1 MEQQNNSN
9 EEKKYNLYTEHIMP
23 EKGKKVKKLAK
34 KTAFVV
40 AMAVVFGLIAGL
52 VMIIVYRTGAGY
64 IKPDEGR
71 QDITLENPA
80 ATPLEDTTQTLQ
92 NNTEDI
98 TVSPE
103 QTTEAEP
110 ESESAAGTGE
120 TSPEIGRLTDYA
132 ASLKAVAAGVNKASV
147 KITVLSSDGSWADY
161 SDKEYGMVVSG
172 DDSGYYILTDYSAV
186 GGYDSITAEF
196 TDGASAQCTLV
207 AGDEVSGMAV
217 VKASRN
223 KSNAVEI
230 ARLGNS
236 DAVSAGDIVI
246 AAGNLYGNGSA
257 VGYGIIAD
265 AHGYQYGTDC
275 GYGLLLSDI
284 RYETSGYG
292 FICNTSGE
300 IIAVV
305 TTEITSKN
313 NSLLGGY
320 RASGVRT
327 LIENLINGRSRSY
340 FGIKGQP
347 VNSAAE
353 DNYGI
358 PAGLYV
364 SAVEVGSP
372 AYSAGIQT
380 GDIITRID
388 AKTIENMSDFM
399 DKLNAADSG
408 DIMTVTVKRKS
419 RDSYKEIVFRV
430 TLGVE

>member
-1 MEQQNNSN
+1 M
-9 EEKKYNLYTEHIMP
+9 
-23 EKGKKVKKLAK
+23 
-34 KTAFVV
+34 
-40 AMAVVFGLIAGL
+40 
-52 VMIIVYRTGAGY
+52 
-64 IKPDEGR
+64 
-71 QDITLENPA
+71 
-80 ATPLEDTTQTLQ
+80 
-92 NNTEDI
+92 
-98 TVSPE
+98 
-103 QTTEAEP
+103 
-110 ESESAAGTGE
+110 
-120 TSPEIGRLTDYA
+120 
-132 ASLKAVAAGVNKASV
+132 
-147 KITVLSSDGSWADY
+147 
-161 SDKEYGMVVSG
+161 
-172 DDSGYYILTDYSAV
+172 
-186 GGYDSITAEF
+186 
-196 TDGASAQCTLV
+196 
-207 AGDEVSGMAV
+207 
-217 VKASRN
+217 
-223 KSNAVEI
+223 
-230 ARLGNS
+230 
-236 DAVSAGDIVI
+236 
-246 AAGNLYGNGSA
+246 
-257 VGYGIIAD
+257 
-265 AHGYQYGTDC
+265 
-275 GYGLLLSDI
+275 LSDI
-284 RYETSGYG
+284 RYEISGYG

>member
-80 ATPLEDTTQTLQ
+80 VTPLEDTTQTLQ

-110 ESESAAGTGE
+110 ESESDAGTGE

-186 GGYDSITAEF
+186 VGYDSITAEF

-223 KSNAVEI
+223 KSNAVAI
-230 ARLGNS
+230 ARL
-236 DAVSAGDIVI
+236 
-246 AAGNLYGNGSA
+246 GNGSA

-284 RYETSGYG
+284 RYEISGYG

-347 VNSAAE
+347 INSAAE

-408 DIMTVTVKRKS
+408 DIMAVTVKRKS